1 VVSGSGANSGD
12 LDEHAAATVDTAMTL
27 EDALAWV
34 DRFISHVVAAK
45 AAFTELDRQAGDG
58 DFGTNI
64 EAAVSKARRR
74 LTEQPPSTPGEVLQ
88 RVSAG
93 FLATGGT
100 SGPLLGAWFR
110 ELAKG
115 VTTHASTEAFA
126 VGVESGTAA
135 VQRLGRASVGDRT
148 MIDAMVPAA
157 NALRRAFTVG
167 VGLDSALRYAASE
180 ARRGAESTTAMLGR
194 KGRASYV
201 GEAARGLPDPGAV
214 LIADLF
220 DTAVPHGC
228 PATWRSSS
236 G

>member
-1 VVSGSGANSGD
+1 VVSGSGAHSGD
-12 LDEHAAATVDTAMTL
+12 LDERAAATVPTAMTL

-34 DRFISHVVAAK
+34 DRFISHVVASK

-115 VTTHASTEAFA
+115 VATHASTEAFA
-126 VGVESGTAA
+126 MGVESGTAA
-135 VQRLGRASVGDRT
+135 VQRLGRASVGERT

-157 NALRRAFTVG
+157 NALRQAFTVG

-220 DTAVPHGC
+220 ETAVPHAAAGL
-228 PATWRSSS
+228 A